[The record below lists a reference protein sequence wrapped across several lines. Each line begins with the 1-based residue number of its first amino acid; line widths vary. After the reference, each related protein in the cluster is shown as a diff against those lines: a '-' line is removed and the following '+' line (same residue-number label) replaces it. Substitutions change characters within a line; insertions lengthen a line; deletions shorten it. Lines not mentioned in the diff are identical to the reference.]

1 MSATLAFCNPGEVF
15 ESICKKTTFVSLVI
29 EILQK
34 RQFFCLGAKAFFSL
48 PETSVFSF
56 CFFRIMS
63 TMTMSSLWHGVKPGY
78 WICFYSTPYFG
89 LVEAL
94 YRSTIRRRLPSRRAL
109 LVYDL

>member
-1 MSATLAFCNPGEVF
+1 
-15 ESICKKTTFVSLVI
+15 
-29 EILQK
+29 
-34 RQFFCLGAKAFFSL
+34 
-48 PETSVFSF
+48 
-56 CFFRIMS
+56 MS

-94 YRSTIRRRLPSRRAL
+94 YRSTIRRRLSSRWAL